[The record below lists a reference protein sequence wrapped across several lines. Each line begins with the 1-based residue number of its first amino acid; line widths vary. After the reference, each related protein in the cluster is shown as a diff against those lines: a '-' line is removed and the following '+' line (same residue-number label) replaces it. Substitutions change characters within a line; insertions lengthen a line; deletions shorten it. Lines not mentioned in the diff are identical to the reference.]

1 MLYTVEK
8 KFAEH
13 LEETVKKYLIF
24 IDTCS
29 LMNENA
35 DQFWG
40 NIIPLL
46 LRENKQIIVPL
57 QVCREVEKH
66 AKAPEHV
73 DPRRSQLACKAL
85 STIDRLQKANLITI
99 YGDDNDRLFADNV
112 FQTVFTRFRLR
123 YDLLLITQDHN
134 LAADIMNIRS
144 SKAVN
149 GVRSI
154 RVERITE
161 NGCLGIFGRPKRR
174 ETPVSKSETAAVRRP
189 AAVPPDDCFRLADKV
204 KSCACNRTVS
214 SVPAEGATVIA
225 LHDSSRK
232 NIQLCRKITA
242 GGEGTI
248 YQTNI
253 PGMVAKIYKKEK
265 LNRTRHEKLCLLA
278 RKNLSCDGV
287 CFPLALLYDKEYN
300 FVGYLMRQAHGR
312 ELQKCVFQP
321 QLLKK
326 YFPSWTK
333 QDTVTLCITILK
345 KLKYLHDRNVIL
357 GDINPNNILV
367 VSPTE
372 VYFVDTDSYQIE
384 GFPCPVGTI
393 NFTAPEIQRKDFS
406 TFLRTIG
413 NERFAVATLLFMIML
428 PGKPP
433 YSLQGG
439 ENQVENI
446 LNGDFAY
453 ASGERCSGKAPEGM
467 WCFCWSHLPRY
478 LKNDF
483 YETFRKGGLHSTE
496 QTRFSTDVWLR
507 KFEYYL
513 DLLQSG
519 KLCEHDSMS
528 MELFPTR
535 LKKNPHVAYIKC
547 RICGNEVPADKA
559 MEGICGDCL
568 NKGETY
574 HCAECGQEMVYKNY
588 HKYIKKAPRRTVCP
602 DCYHKK
608 NAVYTTLL
616 CADCGKP
623 FSITYGEK
631 ESYDKKDFQL
641 PRRCKVCRTRR
652 SGSIF
657 SDIPYQMPREEK
669 PQTDEPIK
677 SDRSSFLSALE
688 KWFRM

>member
-1 MLYTVEK
+1 
-8 KFAEH
+8 
-13 LEETVKKYLIF
+13 
-24 IDTCS
+24 
-29 LMNENA
+29 
-35 DQFWG
+35 
-40 NIIPLL
+40 
-46 LRENKQIIVPL
+46 
-57 QVCREVEKH
+57 
-66 AKAPEHV
+66 
-73 DPRRSQLACKAL
+73 
-85 STIDRLQKANLITI
+85 
-99 YGDDNDRLFADNV
+99 
-112 FQTVFTRFRLR
+112 
-123 YDLLLITQDHN
+123 
-134 LAADIMNIRS
+134 
-144 SKAVN
+144 
-149 GVRSI
+149 
-154 RVERITE
+154 
-161 NGCLGIFGRPKRR
+161 
-174 ETPVSKSETAAVRRP
+174 
-189 AAVPPDDCFRLADKV
+189 
-204 KSCACNRTVS
+204 
-214 SVPAEGATVIA
+214 
-225 LHDSSRK
+225 
-232 NIQLCRKITA
+232 
-242 GGEGTI
+242 
-248 YQTNI
+248 
-253 PGMVAKIYKKEK
+253 MVAKIYKKEK

-312 ELQKCVFQP
+312 ELQRCVFQP
-321 QLLKK
+321 QLLKR
-326 YFPSWTK
+326 YFPNWTK

-467 WCFCWSHLPRY
+467 WRFCWSHLPRY

-631 ESYDKKDFQL
+631 ESYDKKDFHL

>member
-1 MLYTVEK
+1 
-8 KFAEH
+8 
-13 LEETVKKYLIF
+13 
-24 IDTCS
+24 
-29 LMNENA
+29 
-35 DQFWG
+35 
-40 NIIPLL
+40 
-46 LRENKQIIVPL
+46 
-57 QVCREVEKH
+57 
-66 AKAPEHV
+66 
-73 DPRRSQLACKAL
+73 
-85 STIDRLQKANLITI
+85 
-99 YGDDNDRLFADNV
+99 
-112 FQTVFTRFRLR
+112 
-123 YDLLLITQDHN
+123 
-134 LAADIMNIRS
+134 
-144 SKAVN
+144 
-149 GVRSI
+149 
-154 RVERITE
+154 
-161 NGCLGIFGRPKRR
+161 
-174 ETPVSKSETAAVRRP
+174 
-189 AAVPPDDCFRLADKV
+189 
-204 KSCACNRTVS
+204 
-214 SVPAEGATVIA
+214 
-225 LHDSSRK
+225 
-232 NIQLCRKITA
+232 
-242 GGEGTI
+242 
-248 YQTNI
+248 
-253 PGMVAKIYKKEK
+253 
-265 LNRTRHEKLCLLA
+265 
-278 RKNLSCDGV
+278 
-287 CFPLALLYDKEYN
+287 
-300 FVGYLMRQAHGR
+300 MRQAHGR
-312 ELQKCVFQP
+312 ELQRCVFQP
-321 QLLKK
+321 QLLKR
-326 YFPSWTK
+326 YFPNWTK

-467 WCFCWSHLPRY
+467 WRFCWSHLPRY

-631 ESYDKKDFQL
+631 ESYDKKDFHL

>member
-66 AKAPEHV
+66 AKAPAHV
-73 DPRRSQLACKAL
+73 DPRRSQLARKAL
-85 STIDRLQKANLITI
+85 GTIDRLQKANLITI
-99 YGDDNDRLFADNV
+99 YGDENDMLFADNV

-161 NGCLGIFGRPKRR
+161 NGCLGIFGRPRRR
-174 ETPVSKSETAAVRRP
+174 ETPAGRPETVAFRRP
-189 AAVPPDDCFRLADKV
+189 AAVPADDGFQLAASV
-204 KSCACNRTVS
+204 KSVPGRLTVS
-214 SVPAEGATVIA
+214 SVPTEGAPLIA
-225 LHDSSRK
+225 VRGSDHK
-232 NIQLCRKITA
+232 NIQLCREITS
-242 GGEGTI
+242 GGEGTL
-248 YQTNI
+248 YHTSI
-253 PGMVAKIYKKEK
+253 PGMVAKIYKRDKLDRARFEK
-265 LNRTRHEKLCLLA
+265 LRLMM
-278 RKNLSCDGV
+278 RKSISCDGV
-287 CFPLALLYDKEYN
+287 CFPLALLYNRQNE
-300 FVGYLMRQAHGR
+300 FVGYMMRQANGR

-326 YFPSWTK
+326 YFPNWTK

-345 KLKYLHDRNVIL
+345 KLQYLHAHNIIL

-393 NFTAPEIQRKDFS
+393 NFTAPEIQRRNFS

-453 ASGERCSGKAPEGM
+453 ASGERCTGRAPGGM
-467 WCFCWSHLPRY
+467 WRFCWSHLPRY
-478 LKNDF
+478 IKNDF

-496 QTRFSTDVWLR
+496 QTRYSTEVWLR

-535 LKKNPHVAYIKC
+535 LKKNPNVAYIKC
-547 RICGNEVPADKA
+547 RICGSDAPADKA

-574 HCAECGQEMVYKNY
+574 YCTECGQEMVYKNY
-588 HKYIKKAPRRTVCP
+588 HKYIRKVPRRTVCP

-631 ESYDKKDFQL
+631 EACDKKDFQL
-641 PRRCKVCRTRR
+641 PRRCRTCRTRR

-657 SDIPYQMPREEK
+657 SDIPHEVPRKEK
-669 PQTDEPIK
+669 PQTDEPVK
-677 SDRSSFLSALE
+677 PDRSSFLSALE

>member
-204 KSCACNRTVS
+204 KSCACNWTVS
-214 SVPAEGATVIA
+214 SVPAEGATVTA
-225 LHDSSRK
+225 LYDSNRK

-326 YFPSWTK
+326 YFPS
-333 QDTVTLCITILK
+333 
-345 KLKYLHDRNVIL
+345 
-357 GDINPNNILV
+357 
-367 VSPTE
+367 
-372 VYFVDTDSYQIE
+372 
-384 GFPCPVGTI
+384 
-393 NFTAPEIQRKDFS
+393 
-406 TFLRTIG
+406 
-413 NERFAVATLLFMIML
+413 
-428 PGKPP
+428 
-433 YSLQGG
+433 
-439 ENQVENI
+439 
-446 LNGDFAY
+446 
-453 ASGERCSGKAPEGM
+453 
-467 WCFCWSHLPRY
+467 
-478 LKNDF
+478 
-483 YETFRKGGLHSTE
+483 
-496 QTRFSTDVWLR
+496 
-507 KFEYYL
+507 
-513 DLLQSG
+513 
-519 KLCEHDSMS
+519 
-528 MELFPTR
+528 
-535 LKKNPHVAYIKC
+535 
-547 RICGNEVPADKA
+547 
-559 MEGICGDCL
+559 
-568 NKGETY
+568 
-574 HCAECGQEMVYKNY
+574 
-588 HKYIKKAPRRTVCP
+588 
-602 DCYHKK
+602 
-608 NAVYTTLL
+608 
-616 CADCGKP
+616 
-623 FSITYGEK
+623 
-631 ESYDKKDFQL
+631 
-641 PRRCKVCRTRR
+641 
-652 SGSIF
+652 
-657 SDIPYQMPREEK
+657 
-669 PQTDEPIK
+669 
-677 SDRSSFLSALE
+677 
-688 KWFRM
+688 